1 MGVIQKG
8 FWVDQDR
15 CEISSYDLS
24 SSSGAGNRFQE
35 RLSHNLHMCREM
47 AYHHVHAWRGLR
59 VRAEGDR
66 LWMRNIGLY
75 TLRLCS
81 DMASDDGL

>member
-1 MGVIQKG
+1 
-8 FWVDQDR
+8 
-15 CEISSYDLS
+15 
-24 SSSGAGNRFQE
+24 
-35 RLSHNLHMCREM
+35 MCREM